1 MKNATL
7 KLCVTLILALT
18 VAITTGP
25 TACYAEEQTTVAVE
39 ESSEV
44 STEITVETNDEEY
57 IDMWS
62 IPQELRT
69 EENFGPA
76 FVSGVPK
83 TKVPLTINETPI
95 TEDSSSVEETIIIEP
110 LVIEEASLQ
119 TSPVIEVG
127 KSKDLLQ
134 VTSVVEEIQL
144 PVEEEEVVEEA
155 TPVLQ
160 NRWNITLTEEEKRIL
175 AQIVYLESGNQS
187 DLGQQAVVEVI
198 FNRMYSGK
206 WPNDCVGVLSQVSC
220 GYRQFSTWKI
230 RNKAKV
236 TGREYANIE
245 AVLNGQTNIF
255 PYKTV
260 YFSRGRQNNRVQSVI
275 GDHVFCNE

>member
-39 ESSEV
+39 ESSKV

-62 IPQELRT
+62 IPEELRT

-76 FVSGVPK
+76 FVNGVPK
-83 TKVPLTINETPI
+83 TKAPLTINETPI
-95 TEDSSSVEETIIIEP
+95 TEDSSVEETITIEP
-110 LVIEEASLQ
+110 LVVEEAPLQ

-127 KSKDLLQ
+127 KAKELVQ
-134 VTSVVEEIQL
+134 ATSVVEVEQPI
-144 PVEEEEVVEEA
+144 EEEEVVRA

-160 NRWNITLTEEEKRIL
+160 NRWNITLTEGEKRVL

-198 FNRMYSGK
+198 FNRMYSGR
-206 WPNDCVGVLSQVSC
+206 WPNDCVGVLSQVSG

-236 TGREYANIE
+236 SAREYANIE
-245 AVLNGQTNIF
+245 AVLNGQTSIF

-260 YFSRGRQNNRVQSVI
+260 YFSRKGENKRVERVI